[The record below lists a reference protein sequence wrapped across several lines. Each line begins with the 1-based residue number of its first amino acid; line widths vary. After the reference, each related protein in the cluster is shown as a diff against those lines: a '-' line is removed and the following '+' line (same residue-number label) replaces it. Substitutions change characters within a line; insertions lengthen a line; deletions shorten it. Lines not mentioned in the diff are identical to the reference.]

1 MKNESFTRE
10 YYVSMWATILSS
22 YQWWGHDL
30 ISLLDNIKKTNPIV
44 SDVFDKIYPKKDGT
58 YVLQT
63 FDKIT
68 KFYQKLNA
76 LIPSNEKLYTKLK
89 VKSLKRKND
98 NISLRENSKLQRM
111 DYLIAILCF
120 IEEFAFLSLKDKNV
134 SSNENM
140 LTAHSENI
148 DIFIER
154 NKRTETTLV
163 RITIPCELCI
173 EYYSSVNPLK

>member
-10 YYVSMWATILSS
+10 YYVSMWETILST

-30 ISLLDNIKKTNPIV
+30 ISLLENIKKTNPIV
-44 SDVFDKIYPKKDGT
+44 HEVFDKIYSKNNGT
-58 YVLQT
+58 YVLQHS
-63 FDKIT
+63 DKIT

-76 LIPSNEKLYTKLK
+76 LIPLNEKLYTKLE

-98 NISLRENSKLQRM
+98 NISLKENGMLQRM

-120 IEEFAFLSLKDKNV
+120 IEEFAFLSLKDENV
-134 SSNENM
+134 SSNEEI
-140 LTAHSENI
+140 LTAHSNNI
-148 DIFIER
+148 DIFVER
-154 NKRTETTLV
+154 NMSTGITVV

-173 EYYSSVNPLK
+173 EYYSSVNLLK

>member
-1 MKNESFTRE
+1 MKNKSFTRE
-10 YYVSMWATILSS
+10 HYVRMWATILET

-30 ISLLDNIKKTNPIV
+30 ISLLENIKKTNPDV
-44 SDVFDKIYPKKDGT
+44 PKVFDRIYSKKDGD

-63 FDKIT
+63 SDKIT

-76 LIPSNEKLYTKLK
+76 LIPSNEQLYTKLE

-98 NISLRENSKLQRM
+98 NISIKEDSCLQRM
-111 DYLIAILCF
+111 DYIIAILCF
-120 IEEFAFLSLKDKNV
+120 TEEFAFLSLKNENV
-134 SSNENM
+134 SSNEEI
-140 LTAHSENI
+140 LTAHSDNI

-154 NKRTETTLV
+154 NKRTESTLV